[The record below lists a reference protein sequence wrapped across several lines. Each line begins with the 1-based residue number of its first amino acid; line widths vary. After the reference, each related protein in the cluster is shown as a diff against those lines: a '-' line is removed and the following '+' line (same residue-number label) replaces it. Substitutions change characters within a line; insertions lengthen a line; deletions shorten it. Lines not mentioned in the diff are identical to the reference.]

1 MWLIRP
7 CGEEKAEALWV
18 GTDGPDFTAHLYVSI
33 SYLVSLSLSFL
44 ACKMGRL
51 RPPSEGCV
59 SQGQRE
65 DVEPRTL
72 VKPTAPHPKPR
83 LGCWDSPGRILEGLH
98 QAWGQIPLTPDAY
111 HYVDTTVL
119 ISIQV
124 LKSGSVSCP
133 TSSFFK
139 NCFDYSRFLK
149 FHMDFRVSFSLAK
162 ENRQQNRKPTAWEK
176 ILSNKSINRGLNS
189 KICKQHTQ
197 LSKNKK
203 NKQTNQKIGRRSK

>member
-1 MWLIRP
+1 MLKKILFVESTIP
-7 CGEEKAEALWV
+7 SPLNCLFIFAEN
-18 GTDGPDFTAHLYVSI
+18 YVWMCF
-33 SYLVSLSLSFL
+33 YTF
-44 ACKMGRL
+44 
-51 RPPSEGCV
+51 
-59 SQGQRE
+59 
-65 DVEPRTL
+65 
-72 VKPTAPHPKPR
+72 
-83 LGCWDSPGRILEGLH
+83 SP
-98 QAWGQIPLTPDAY
+98 IPLTPDAY

-203 NKQTNQKIGRRSK
+203 NKQTN